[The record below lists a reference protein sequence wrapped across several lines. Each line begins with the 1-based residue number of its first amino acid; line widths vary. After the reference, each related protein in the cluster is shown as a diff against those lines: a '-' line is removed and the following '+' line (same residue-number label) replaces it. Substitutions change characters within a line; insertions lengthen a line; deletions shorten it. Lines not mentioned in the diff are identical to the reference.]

1 MLIRQLKNRKVFF
14 LYFFYAL
21 SNWGDAWYFWPFFLV
36 MENPRPTAFGKG
48 KRAENLN
55 QFI

>member
-21 SNWGDAWYFWPFFLV
+21 SNGGDAWYFWPFFLV
-36 MENPRPTAFGKG
+36 MENPRPIAFDKG